1 MAKLNITTKVAIQ
14 EIRKLMIE
22 VEELRKKVATTGNAN
37 AQSFNTITK
46 ALRDLKNSAHI
57 TANQINGL
65 TDIIAKNKVAIASNK
80 QAITSLTK
88 ENEKL
93 TKQVDK
99 LTKAKEKNAKSG
111 KQLNSVFDDLF
122 GGAKAL
128 IGAFGIVAGLELFG
142 NIIKDA
148 FKLMKEMDSVRFAM
162 EKIGGTALA
171 TASSFE
177 FLNQITT
184 DYGVELVTT
193 ANRWIK
199 FLAAAKQSGLTL
211 METENIFRS
220 MTKAAGVLGLKTDE
234 LTGVYLALEQMLSKG
249 KVTTEELRRQLG
261 ERLPGAFGIMA
272 SSMGVTME
280 ELDKLLKKGE
290 VLSAEVLPDFAK
302 AVELSFGIESTEKV
316 DTLIAAQERL
326 TNAWTKFVLAITEGS
341 SALKNFMNDLS
352 MFYEFY
358 IRAFGAE
365 AQKRELLV
373 VERAK
378 IFAKNLLKAKKA
390 EYNEQL
396 ELGNKM
402 WNIEKDMLDAKEAV
416 IKNKGT
422 KNWAIKEKALLKE
435 VDRTTK
441 IYTDHMLNIEKL
453 QKEHANN
460 NIEEAK
466 RNFEIY
472 DKLREKQEAIIKEEE
487 KGTTQFGLIK
497 VTNKRLENAR
507 AILKANEQE
516 IVNTRVIYQAYLKIT
531 ETPDD
536 DESGRGRRRRLNTV
550 DTLALDLEIAKLEY
564 IKSIKDEIAENDNL
578 GDTERLLALKESIE
592 LEMKI
597 LDLQRQKKI
606 LKAEETSMQIEQLK
620 GFIAEETNE
629 KTRESMQEQL
639 EWLTAENERT
649 SNELL
654 TIEQDYQTAYLA
666 LVKAGGEK
674 SLKLIKEID
683 DKRKALKKENI
694 EEWEQIFDI
703 KETEALIDLNSQGI
717 TDLEDYEKKKDKIV
731 YQHALNRLNILIEL
745 AKKEADLY
753 NPNSKLG
760 MEATKNLR
768 SLELAKADLTRNY
781 GIKTLSV
788 KQEQFIKDIEMAQKF
803 ASEMVS
809 IINSIY
815 ESRIQSIERE
825 IQVVEDNYEREKVLR
840 DDNKEQNKIRDLQH
854 EEEVKKLEAKKRK
867 EQIKQAKLNKA
878 ANLFDIAM
886 NTAVAYTKALAQ
898 GGFILGI
905 PMGTVILA
913 LGALQAAAVLAQPIP
928 KFKDGGRMGKDG
940 LAIVGD
946 GGQREVV
953 QTSKGTYLTG
963 DKPQLIGLQK
973 GDKVY
978 KNLADYQA
986 QTMRDL
992 QRASILTSL
1001 EADRKGL
1008 QGVDIARA
1016 FNKNFD
1022 NLEGKILNA
1031 LSKARIQNT
1040 NNIKIDLEHLYYRNK
1055 TL

>member
-37 AQSFNTITK
+37 AESFNTITK

-65 TDIIAKNKVAIASNK
+65 TEIIAKNKVAIASNK

-111 KQLNSVFDDLF
+111 KELNGVFGSLW
-122 GGAKAL
+122 GSTKAL
-128 IGAFGIVAGLELFG
+128 LGAFGIVAGLQLFG
-142 NIIKDA
+142 SIIKDA
-148 FKLMKEMDSVRFAM
+148 FRLWKEFDSIGYALERVTKNMFDTAVSQRFLL
-162 EKIGGTALA
+162 E
-171 TASSFE
+171 
-177 FLNQITT
+177 ITS
-184 DYGVELVTT
+184 DYGAELVTT
-193 ANRWIK
+193 ANRWVK
-199 FLAAAKQSGLTL
+199 FLAAAKQSGMTL
-211 METENIFRS
+211 LDTENIFRS
-220 MTKAAGVLGLKTDE
+220 VTKAAGVLGLKTDE
-234 LTGVYLALEQMLSKG
+234 LTGIYLALEQMLSKG

-261 ERLPGAFGIMA
+261 ERLPGAMGIMA
-272 SSMGVTME
+272 SALGVTIPK
-280 ELDKLLKKGE
+280 LDEMLKKGQ
-290 VLSAEVLPDFAK
+290 VLSADVLPKFAR
-302 AVELSFGIESTEKV
+302 ALELAYGIEHEERIN
-316 DTLIAAQERL
+316 TLVAAQTRL
-326 TNAWTKFVLAITEGS
+326 GNAWKSFVKSVTEDEDILTKVFDNLGRFLDGVSFIFMSNEQIRQRLIIDERKKFSKKLLLA
-341 SALKNFMNDLS
+341 
-352 MFYEFY
+352 
-358 IRAFGAE
+358 AE
-365 AQKRELLV
+365 QEYDKEV
-373 VERAK
+373 
-378 IFAKNLLKAKKA
+378 
-390 EYNEQL
+390 EYN
-396 ELGNKM
+396 KK
-402 WNIEKDMLDAKEAV
+402 I
-416 IKNKGT
+416 
-422 KNWAIKEKALLKE
+422 
-435 VDRTTK
+435 TTLRK
-441 IYTDHMLNIEKL
+441 RFADI
-453 QKEHANN
+453 QA
-460 NIEEAK
+460 NIEEANTETGSQLKIEALDRQLKLVSDELNKAGGIVRKIQQKNADAEISELKKQYEAK
-466 RNFEIY
+466 RKEI
-472 DKLREKQEAIIKEEE
+472 KEQETNLESGNIITKPIIKKKIEDLNTSLAILE
-487 KGTTQFGLIK
+487 G
-497 VTNKRLENAR
+497 RLEV
-507 AILKANEQE
+507 LKK
-516 IVNTRVIYQAYLKIT
+516 LK
-531 ETPDD
+531 EVSKVVKPNDDD
-536 DESGRGRRRRLNTV
+536 DESGRGSRRRLNTV
-550 DTLALDLEIAKLEY
+550 DTSALDLEIAKLEY

-629 KTRESMQEQL
+629 KTKESMQEQL
-639 EWLTAENERT
+639 EWLTTENERT
-649 SNELL
+649 AKELL
-654 TIEQDYQTAYLA
+654 TIEQDYQTAYLT
-666 LVKAGGEK
+666 LVKNGGEK

-768 SLELAKADLTRNY
+768 SLELAKADLIRNY

-854 EEEVKKLEAKKRK
+854 EEEIKKLEAKKRK
-867 EQIKQAKLNKA
+867 EQIKQAKINKA

-953 QTSKGTYLTG
+953 QTKNGTYLTG
-963 DKPQLIGLQK
+963 NSPQLIGLQK

-1016 FNKNFD
+1016 FNRNFD
-1022 NLEGKILNA
+1022 NLENKIISA
-1031 LSKARIQNT
+1031 MHKARIQNT